1 MSMIVLA
8 ATLAAANPTPQ
19 AAIAAYGGA
28 IARNDPA
35 MLARA
40 FQPSAIMY
48 CIRDGA
54 IRATYQAQWKTR
66 MRTERPAAGPN
77 STRIDWLDQGTD
89 TALARVAAVRGEKT
103 FIDYLLLARIG
114 DSWRVIGKLCQADA
128 RDIPASRAAVSAV
141 IDTKLASDR
150 AWDTDL
156 LAASIDQRALVM
168 TVEDGELVA
177 ATLAEWQARYV
188 DRRTTSPGNAV
199 IETSRV
205 IDARGDIGVAR
216 WSFRARDGSE
226 WTDRALMMRTPAG
239 WRMMALVFVKEP
251 AVAPSGR
258 GSR

>member
-8 ATLAAANPTPQ
+8 AALAAANPTPQ
-19 AAIAAYGGA
+19 VAIAAYGEA
-28 IARNDPA
+28 IAGHDPA
-35 MLARA
+35 MLART

-54 IRATYQAQWKTR
+54 IHATYQAQWKTR
-66 MRTERPAAGPN
+66 MRTERPAAGPI
-77 STRIDWLDQGTD
+77 STKIDWIDQGGD
-89 TALARVAAVRGEKT
+89 TALARVAAVRGDKT
-103 FIDYLLLARIG
+103 FTDYLLLARIG
-114 DSWRVIGKLCQADA
+114 DSWRVIGKLCQVDA

-168 TVEDGELVA
+168 TIEDGEFVA
-177 ATLAEWQARYV
+177 ATLPEWQARYV
-188 DRRTTSPGNAV
+188 DRRTTSPGNAIV
-199 IETSRV
+199 ETSRV

-216 WSFRARDGSE
+216 WSFRTRDGSE
-226 WTDRALMMRTPAG
+226 WTDRALMTRTPAG

-251 AVAPSGR
+251 AAARSDR

>member
-1 MSMIVLA
+1 MMSMIALA
-8 ATLAAANPTPQ
+8 AALALANPTPQ
-19 AAIAAYGGA
+19 AAIAAYGDA

-48 CIRDGA
+48 CIRDGT
-54 IRATYQAQWKTR
+54 IHATYQAQWKTR
-66 MRTERPAAGPN
+66 MRTETPAVGPI
-77 STRIDWLDQGTD
+77 STKIDWLDQGGG
-89 TALARVAAVRGEKT
+89 TALARVAAVRGDKT
-103 FIDYLLLARIG
+103 FTDYLLLARIA
-114 DSWRVIGKLCQADA
+114 DSWRVIGKLCQTDA
-128 RDIPASRAAVSAV
+128 RDIPAARAAVNTV

-150 AWDTDL
+150 AWDIDL

-168 TVEDGELVA
+168 TVEDGEFVA

-188 DRRTTSPGNAV
+188 DRRATSPGNTV

-205 IDARGDIGVAR
+205 IDTRGDIGVAR

-239 WRMMALVFVKEP
+239 WRMMALVFVKGP
-251 AVAPSGR
+251 PTAR
-258 GSR
+258 